1 MENAMGMAAH
11 KEVNGI
17 ASGQFVSEVDDFR
30 EAIGDPSV
38 NFDAKKRAYDAI
50 LRHAA
55 MLDPED
61 AGFWRAG
68 VALKNALCAWL
79 DFRPLTTRH

>member
-1 MENAMGMAAH
+1 MVIQTESN
-11 KEVNGI
+11 EI
-17 ASGQFVSEVDDFR
+17 ASGQFVSEVEDFR
-30 EAIGDPSV
+30 AAIGDPSV

-55 MLDPED
+55 MLDPQD

-79 DFRPLTTRH
+79 DFRPLVGN

>member
-1 MENAMGMAAH
+1 MGT
-11 KEVNGI
+11 VIQTQGI
-17 ASGQFVSEVDDFR
+17 GFASGQFVSEVEDFR
-30 EAIGDPSV
+30 AAIDDPTV

-55 MLDPED
+55 MLDPQE

-79 DFRPLTTRH
+79 DFRPLMGN